1 MTSGI
6 FECVINVSEG
16 QRELLLAHFDE
27 LAGESLRDRHSDV
40 FHNRSVF
47 TLIHHREAL
56 LRDVRAL
63 LHAVY
68 AELDLRRHVGVH
80 PRFGVADVVPFVA
93 LDPNEAHVAV
103 ELRDLVAREMAE
115 SEGISVFL
123 YGPLDDGHFRTLPE
137 LRRHAF
143 GEITP
148 EFGPSAPDPRKGASA
163 FGSRPLLVAWN
174 LWVAGIDLPLGRTI
188 ASAVRTSEVRTL
200 AFPVGDEIQISCN
213 FITPLHTTPEYAY
226 EVVKSALP
234 REARLTRAE
243 LVGLSPQGMLDLISS
258 EKWEM
263 LGLSPST
270 TIESRL
276 LR

>member
-1 MTSGI
+1 MTSGL

-16 QRELLLAHFDE
+16 QRGLLLAHFEE

-47 TLIHHREAL
+47 TLIHQREAL
-56 LRDVRAL
+56 LRDVRTL

-68 AELDLRRHVGVH
+68 AELDLRGHVGVH
-80 PRFGVADVVPFVA
+80 PRFGVADVIPFVA

-115 SEGISVFL
+115 SEGISAFL
-123 YGPLDDGHFRTLPE
+123 YGPLDVDHFRTLPE
-137 LRRHAF
+137 LRRYAF

-148 EFGPSAPDPRKGASA
+148 EFGPTTPDPRKGASA
-163 FGSRPLLVAWN
+163 FGARPLLVAWN
-174 LWVAGIDLPLGRTI
+174 LWVAGIDLSLGRKI
-188 ASAVRTSEVRTL
+188 ATAVRTNEVRTL

-213 FITPLHTTPEYAY
+213 FIAPLHTTPEYTY
-226 EVVKSALP
+226 ELVKSVLP
-234 REARLTRAE
+234 AEARLTRAE
-243 LVGLSPQGMLDLISS
+243 LVGLSPQGMLDLIPA
-258 EKWEM
+258 EKWKM
-263 LGLSPST
+263 LGLSPTT